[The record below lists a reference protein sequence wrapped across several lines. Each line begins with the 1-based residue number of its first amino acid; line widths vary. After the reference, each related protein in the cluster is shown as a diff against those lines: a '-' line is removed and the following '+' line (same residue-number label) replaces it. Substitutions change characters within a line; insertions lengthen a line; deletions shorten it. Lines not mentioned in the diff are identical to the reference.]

1 MINNA
6 LNRLKDINLR
16 GHDCL
21 VYNRNKKVVKLKDAE
36 IWYKNGKY
44 VQPTVVKKNENC
56 NICCNICCI
65 S

>member
-6 LNRLKDINLR
+6 LNRLNDINLR

-21 VYNRNKKVVKLKDAE
+21 VYDRNKKVVKLKNAE
-36 IWYKNGKY
+36 IWYNNGIYVEPYIFEKNI
-44 VQPTVVKKNENC
+44 E
-56 NICCNICCI
+56 ICNICCI